1 MGGVHTSLFSYSEY
15 QSLKQQTRSSMV
27 TKFMKWLSIV
37 ALLLGLLMRSSAS
50 YRIVLELVVCVAAM
64 VVFAQAF
71 RTGKYLWGA
80 GFVSIAVLFNP
91 VAPFTLSGGM
101 FLWLDLACVA
111 IFALS
116 LAALKTRPLLS
127 IQGIIHPSRQTESL

>member
-1 MGGVHTSLFSYSEY
+1 MA
-15 QSLKQQTRSSMV
+15 

-50 YRIVLELVVCVAAM
+50 YRIVLELVVCVAALA
-64 VVFAQAF
+64 VVAQAF

-91 VAPFTLSGGM
+91 VAPFTLPGSM

-111 IFALS
+111 TFALS
-116 LAALKTRPLLS
+116 LAVLKTRPLLS
-127 IQGIIHPSRQTESL
+127 MSGIIHPHQGSESL